1 MRWGR
6 SVVHVH
12 YTNLVIGFDRIV
24 AADEQP
30 KGASQQNGKEASKQ
44 GLVVQIALKECI
56 VTNDDQAKQDEED

>member
-6 SVVHVH
+6 SVVHAH
-12 YTNLVIGFDRIV
+12 YTNLVFGFDRII

-30 KGASQQNGKEASKQ
+30 EGASQNYGEDAGEQ
-44 GLVVQIALKECI
+44 GLFMQISLEECI